1 MIRMSLHPPPN
12 LGLQQNKYY
21 QFRSYTITIFVL
33 FSCPILTFTSKPLD
47 SALPASIQDNS
58 LSVGLKDCSRRER
71 ARDYTVRLMCRSKPT
86 LLCNI
91 ISSSQHMAHTNT
103 FSHSEQLSH
112 FFCFRVMSHRLP
124 GGGRPL
130 PESHSLWRPWGGC
143 PRYQATEYCVAE
155 AEHNGQSGRGSGP
168 RHGERSSSG
177 GPLLWMWTDSP
188 RLGEPPL

>member
-1 MIRMSLHPPPN
+1 MSSSLAP
-12 LGLQQNKYY
+12 
-21 QFRSYTITIFVL
+21 F
-33 FSCPILTFTSKPLD
+33 
-47 SALPASIQDNS
+47 S
-58 LSVGLKDCSRRER
+58 LSHQNLLTLRSLPQSKIILSLRDWKIAPGDR